1 MGVSVTSIDINTNK
15 INDVSETIEDNINDV
30 NVSITNET
38 ILVFVCLS
46 IEKLEVIP
54 EHYLVLEI
62 YLKRDFREKFLFNY
76 DTLELDKKTCTVD

>member
-62 YLKRDFREKFLFNY
+62 YLNRDFREKFLFNY
-76 DTLELDKKTCTVD
+76 DILELDKKTCTVD